1 MAEDKKKP
9 TQEDNQP
16 TGKNLIDGLWDAFR
30 SPRLTLFL
38 LIIISASAIIG
49 TLIPQNPSP
58 DQLKSYSEGAQR
70 IMGFFNLF
78 DLYHSRWFQGLL
90 ALLCVNLFICTLDRL
105 PHAWEQIKNEKVVVG
120 KGDPELLKLSKGIDT
135 NGSVEELA
143 TKVRTILKSHGGR
156 ILEENHGDNRLFLL
170 NKGRWSRLGVH
181 VLHLSIIV
189 IVLGAIVGNIFGFRG
204 RVAIPEGRTVDSF
217 LRQWKGNN
225 LEQPLGF
232 TVKCNSFTFTVDP
245 DTGMPGN
252 YTSKLEIYENEK
264 KVAEPTLMVNHPF
277 YHRGIGFY
285 QSEYRLLGT
294 ESVTVQVRKKDGTV
308 IGEVAV
314 PSSGEGVELPGGGS
328 MRLLDV
334 MPDMDNQTIVGA
346 LVELDT
352 GDAGTV
358 TLELYP
364 NQPARIGAGLNSPHR
379 LFKGF
384 PNFDKMNSQGKDRY
398 YQLNDIV
405 DSKAEIVI
413 RSMADERE
421 LGRIKL
427 SEGEIATVEKNLKI
441 RLVELSENF
450 DVHGKPDKMALIE
463 EVSDSSGDAKEKLG
477 DFQYFFQG
485 SDGLYATILDVN
497 HDPGVPLVWAGFILM
512 FVGLWM
518 TFFMSHRKVWVKVA
532 PGRISIGGLAN
543 RNQQAFEREFEEIVR
558 NLGKTF

>member
-16 TGKNLIDGLWDAFR
+16 KGKNLVDGLWDAFR

-105 PHAWEQIKNEKVVVG
+105 PHAWEQIKNEKVIVG
-120 KGDPELLKLSKGIDT
+120 KGDPELLKLSKGIDA
-135 NGSVEELA
+135 NGSVEELSS
-143 TKVRTILKSHGGR
+143 KVRAILKSHGGR
-156 ILEENHGDNRLFLL
+156 ILEENHGENRLFLL

-245 DTGMPGN
+245 ETGMPGN

-294 ESVTVQVRKKDGTV
+294 ESVTVQVRKKEGTV

-314 PSSGEGVELPGGGS
+314 PSSGEEVELPGGGS

-384 PNFDKMNSQGKDRY
+384 PNFDKMNSQGKNRY
-398 YQLNDIV
+398 YQLNDII
-405 DSKAEIVI
+405 DSKAEVVI

-463 EVSDSSGDAKEKLG
+463 ELSDSGGDVSEKLG
-477 DFQYFFQG
+477 EFQYFFKG

-518 TFFMSHRKVWVKVA
+518 TFFMSHRKVWIKVA

-543 RNQQAFEREFEEIVR
+543 RNQQAFEREFDEIVR

>member
-16 TGKNLIDGLWDAFR
+16 KGKNLVDGLWDAFR

-105 PHAWEQIKNEKVVVG
+105 PHAWEQIKNEKVIVG
-120 KGDPELLKLSKGIDT
+120 KGDPELLKLSKGIDA
-135 NGSVEELA
+135 NGSVEELSS
-143 TKVRTILKSHGGR
+143 KVRAILKSHGGR
-156 ILEENHGDNRLFLL
+156 ILEENHGENRLFLL

-245 DTGMPGN
+245 ETGMPGN

-294 ESVTVQVRKKDGTV
+294 ESVTVQVRKKEGTV

-384 PNFDKMNSQGKDRY
+384 PNFDKMNSQGKNRY
-398 YQLNDIV
+398 YQLNDII
-405 DSKAEIVI
+405 DSKAEVVI

-463 EVSDSSGDAKEKLG
+463 ELSDSGGDVSEKLG
-477 DFQYFFQG
+477 EFQYFFKG

-518 TFFMSHRKVWVKVA
+518 TFFMSHRKVWIKVA

-543 RNQQAFEREFEEIVR
+543 RNQQAFEREFDEIVR